1 MSDEN
6 EPNNEP
12 SEMVPMIKY
21 AISELLKRSS
31 TMATITELS
40 KKDFYE
46 GFQDGFKDPSKV
58 FDFKDDNGGT
68 KSYEDMVNEIKGKL
82 ENVHLI
88 GNSASKFTPVDK
100 ETKDKVNAKLQ
111 EECGQSGAMDVKT
124 QEGGCGVP
132 NLFSFKKDCNKLREK
147 NRSATCE
154 EQNLLDSAKSI
165 LTLPTLETCPKDYDS
180 DEDKLTRKENQMK
193 YWEGKYDKRKDKWEK
208 RDERVKQKSK
218 IQADIAAVRERRDEL
233 YQKNKDI
240 KRSISD
246 TYNPLKNKRKEE
258 IVNKQMEKIKANP
271 KPKALKLSSK
281 QGGNFEESKN
291 KSKKRKSNSNPEPR
305 KKTRKFK
312 RSQK

>member
-6 EPNNEP
+6 QPNNEP

-58 FDFKDDNGGT
+58 FDFKDDNGGS

-111 EECGQSGAMDVKT
+111 EECGQSGGVDVKT
-124 QEGGCGVP
+124 QDGGCGIP
-132 NLFSFKKDCNKLREK
+132 DFFSFKKDCNKIRDK

-154 EQNLLDSAKSI
+154 EQNLLESAKSI

-208 RDERVKQKSK
+208 RDERLKQKSK
-218 IQADIAAVRERRDEL
+218 IEADIAAVKARRNEL
-233 YQKNKDI
+233 YEKNKNI
-240 KRSISD
+240 KRSIPD
-246 TYNPLKNKRKEE
+246 TFKNKRKED
-258 IVNKQMEKIKANP
+258 IVNTQMKKIKNNP
-271 KPKALKLSSK
+271 KPEPLKSTYK
-281 QGGNFEESKN
+281 KGGHFEESNK
-291 KSKKRKSNSNPEPR
+291 KSKKRKSNSNYVPR
-305 KKTRKFK
+305 KKTRKSK
-312 RSQK
+312 KSQR